1 MLRDASSPS
10 FAQVIGKF
18 LYSFAEAAGVKPAKV
33 DADLL
38 MQTILRH
45 EKQGVTVSVR
55 WCV

>member
-1 MLRDASSPS
+1 
-10 FAQVIGKF
+10 VIGKF